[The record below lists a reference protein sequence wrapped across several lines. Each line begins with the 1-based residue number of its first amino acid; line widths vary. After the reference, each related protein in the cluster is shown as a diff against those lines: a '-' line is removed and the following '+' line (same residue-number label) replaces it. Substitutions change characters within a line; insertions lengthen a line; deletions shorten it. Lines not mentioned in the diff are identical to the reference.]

1 MKKNLIIL
9 TLLSTSLIGC
19 GFSTKGPSVD
29 IKPVPN
35 NINLN
40 NVCVYRSVNTLSSYD
55 KAGQII
61 ANKLNEL
68 KISNKLT
75 TKDKLTEC
83 SYTLSYDIRRAIEI
97 PTYLSIMYVQLD
109 DNEGYSVGSIKYSH
123 IVEGGFLTLS
133 SSSFTNTDK
142 KINELLDRF
151 LNIQSDKGI
160 ANEK

>member
-1 MKKNLIIL
+1 MTNKFNYTRIYSMKKNLIIL

-83 SYTLSYDIRRAIEI
+83 SYTLSYD
-97 PTYLSIMYVQLD
+97 
-109 DNEGYSVGSIKYSH
+109 EGYSVGSIKYSH